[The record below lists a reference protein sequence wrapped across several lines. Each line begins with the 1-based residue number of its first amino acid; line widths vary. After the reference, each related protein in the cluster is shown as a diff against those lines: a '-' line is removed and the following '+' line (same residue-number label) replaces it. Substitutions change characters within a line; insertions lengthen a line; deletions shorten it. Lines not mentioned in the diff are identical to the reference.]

1 MVVNKPL
8 EKRKIFQV
16 MFEKIECKKFKQFPS
31 GITISDMNIQSISA
45 GASAGSNEDLVA
57 VYRGDGVTDIVVID
71 GGTSVADDNYID
83 RERGD
88 VVWFVS
94 QFASALEQAIH
105 RDWPQQD
112 SVALA
117 LRNLRAVFLGQP
129 GAAAMPLYA
138 WPIAAMTWLRLR
150 EGDAGMA
157 VQAYCLGDCKAFLQ
171 HADAS
176 VLDLD
181 PYVNPQEL
189 VLQSELARLAAQGV
203 AGIDERRAR
212 LMPMLRA
219 RREFLN
225 TAPAPTVL
233 CLDPRGPLLAREHS
247 APVPHGSTL
256 LAMTDGFYRMVDTY
270 AMHTVEALAALC
282 RAQGLEAMM
291 QQLRAFEA
299 GKLGSNSLS
308 VKRADDASAVM
319 CAI

>member
-1 MVVNKPL
+1 MILNKAL

-16 MFEKIECKKFKQFPS
+16 TFEKIEYQKSKQFHPR
-31 GITISDMNIQSISA
+31 ITISDMDIQSISA
-45 GASAGSNEDLVA
+45 GASAGNNEDLVA
-57 VYRGDGVTDIVVID
+57 VFRGDGVTDIVVID
-71 GGTSVADDNYID
+71 GGTSVANENYLD

-88 VVWFVS
+88 VVWFVAH
-94 QFASALEQAIH
+94 FTRALEQAIH
-105 RDWPQQD
+105 KDRPQHD

-117 LRNLRAVFLGQP
+117 LRNLRAVFLGQA
-129 GAAAMPLYA
+129 GAPAMPLYA
-138 WPIAAMTWLRLR
+138 YPIAAMTWLRLR
-150 EGDAGMA
+150 QGDAGMA

-171 HADAS
+171 GADES
-176 VLDLD
+176 VQDLD

-189 VLQSELARLAAQGV
+189 VLQSELARLAAEGV

-225 TAPAPTVL
+225 TAAAPTVL
-233 CLDPRGPLLAREHS
+233 CLDPRGPLMAREHS
-247 APVPHGSTL
+247 APVPRGSTL
-256 LAMTDGFYRMVDTY
+256 LAMTDGFYRIVDTY
-270 AMHTVEALAALC
+270 GMHTVEELAALC

-299 GKLGSNSLS
+299 GKLGSSSLS

-319 CAI
+319 CTV

>member
-1 MVVNKPL
+1 MVRNKQL

-16 MFEKIECKKFKQFPS
+16 IFEKIEYENIKQFHA
-31 GITISDMNIQSISA
+31 GFTISDMDIQSISA
-45 GASAGSNEDLVA
+45 GASAGGNEDLVA
-57 VYRGDGVTDIVVID
+57 VYHGDGVTDIVVID
-71 GGTSVADDNYID
+71 GGTSVADENYID

-88 VVWFVS
+88 VVWFVTH
-94 QFASALEQAIH
+94 FARALEQANH
-105 RDWPQQD
+105 RDRPQQE

-117 LRNLRAVFLGQP
+117 LRKLRSVFLDQP

-138 WPIAAMTWLRLR
+138 YPIAAMTWLRLR
-150 EGDAGMA
+150 EGEAGMA
-157 VQAYCLGDCKAFLQ
+157 VQAYCLGDCKAFVQ
-171 HADAS
+171 RADGS

-233 CLDPRGPLLAREHS
+233 CLDPRGPLIAREHS
-247 APVPHGSTL
+247 SPVPRGSTL

-270 AMHTVEALAALC
+270 DMHTVEELAALC
-282 RAQGLEAMM
+282 RAHGLETMM
-291 QQLRAFEA
+291 QRLRAFEA
-299 GKLGSNSLS
+299 GKLGSGSLS

-319 CAI
+319 CTV